1 MNTSMSH
8 LVNRFYFLVVN
19 TAYLKQDFVTEE
31 ISNYLHTVKEN
42 KPKKNSPTLSS
53 IKKIQQ
59 EI

>member
-1 MNTSMSH
+1 MIH

-42 KPKKNSPTLSS
+42 KPKKNSPTPSS